1 MPKRETLLGKTT
13 DQQLAAIDMA
23 IVQAIATRTIVE
35 VETIQGVWIIGCA
48 AMLEAISLLSPTGE
62 GQSFPMQDVV
72 DRKAVKEIFDA
83 MCSYAIE
90 CNARRQTDA
99 LLESGK
105 VTSGEIEKKAAAL
118 FNDICRQS
126 REEAAVRAL
135 QGSMPDTER
144 KPCRRCGVF
153 VLKSEVCICG
163 ANAAQRN
170 AMPADNFR
178 ADMGMLDSTIING
191 SEFILQIPVGE
202 VIREGYV
209 MESPGEDPKC
219 GPILVVTFE
228 SGKQGFA
235 RRPSIG
241 IIWIVVPRLTRAV
254 QELYWDNKIAD
265 ARRRRVD
272 DAACKAK
279 KAAEKRMEQHSI
291 ALAGAIDRSGPD
303 LRSPLPPRINFG
315 TEAHLPMPERT
326 RSVT

>member
-1 MPKRETLLGKTT
+1 MPKRETLVGKKTIA
-13 DQQLAAIDMA
+13 QQLAAIDMA
-23 IVQAIATRTIVE
+23 IVHAIAMRTIVE

-72 DRKAVKEIFDA
+72 DRKAVKKIFDA

-90 CNARRQTDA
+90 CIAHRRTDA

-105 VTSGEIEKKAAAL
+105 ATSGEIEKKAAAL

-126 REEAAVRAL
+126 REDA
-135 QGSMPDTER
+135 ER

-163 ANAAQRN
+163 AAPQELAVEPFKNGT
-170 AMPADNFR
+170 DIF
-178 ADMGMLDSTIING
+178 LDG
-191 SEFILQIPVGE
+191 SKLFLQVPVGE
-202 VIREGYV
+202 VIREIYA
-209 MESPGEDPKC
+209 MEPPAGDEKY
-219 GPILVVTFE
+219 GPIIVVTFV
-228 SGKQGFA
+228 SGRQGFA
-235 RRPSIG
+235 RRSG
-241 IIWIVVPRLTRAV
+241 VGDTWMVGPRLTRAV
-254 QELYWDNKIAD
+254 QELYWDNKVAD

-272 DAACKAK
+272 DAARREKE
-279 KAAEKRMEQHSI
+279 AAEKRMEQHSI

-315 TEAHLPMPERT
+315 TEAHLSMPEREKGLT